1 MYQHL
6 TAATAAEHRCDL
18 RTEAERTRLVT
29 DAAFGKPSVW
39 KRLRQH

>member
-18 RTEAERTRLVT
+18 RTEAERSRLLSL
-29 DAAFGKPSVW
+29 AAYGKPSTW